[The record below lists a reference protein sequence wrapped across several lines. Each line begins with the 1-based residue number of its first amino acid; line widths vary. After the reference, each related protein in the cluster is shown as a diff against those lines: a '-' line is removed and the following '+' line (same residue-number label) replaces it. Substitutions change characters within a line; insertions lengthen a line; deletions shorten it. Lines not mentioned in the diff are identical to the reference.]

1 MTQKINISLPKDM
14 AEFLAEDCKRNSK
27 FVGVLGTNP
36 EPYECYDE
44 FVDQYEQQKDS
55 QTQEIFSLGLNPAE
69 FGQLRDL
76 LDHVKHI
83 EMEASPEEK
92 LRFISLS
99 TINGIAKKLKI
110 LADQEGAKSD
120 DFFFN
125 NNNPY

>member
-1 MTQKINISLPKDM
+1 MNL
-14 AEFLAEDCKRNSK
+14 
-27 FVGVLGTNP
+27 
-36 EPYECYDE
+36 
-44 FVDQYEQQKDS
+44 KDS

-69 FGQLRDL
+69 FQQLRDL

-83 EMEASPEEK
+83 EMEARPEEQ
-92 LRFISLS
+92 LIFLDLNIL
-99 TINGIAKKLKI
+99 NGLLEKLKI

>member
-1 MTQKINISLPKDM
+1 MNL
-14 AEFLAEDCKRNSK
+14 
-27 FVGVLGTNP
+27 
-36 EPYECYDE
+36 
-44 FVDQYEQQKDS
+44 KDS

-83 EMEASPEEK
+83 EMEARPEEK
-92 LRFISLS
+92 SMFINMQI
-99 TINGIAKKLKI
+99 INGLLEKLKI
-110 LADQEGAKSD
+110 LRFQEGAKSD

>member
-1 MTQKINISLPKDM
+1 MNL
-14 AEFLAEDCKRNSK
+14 R
-27 FVGVLGTNP
+27 
-36 EPYECYDE
+36 
-44 FVDQYEQQKDS
+44 DS

-83 EMEASPEEK
+83 EMEARPEEK
-92 LRFISLS
+92 LRFITLS
-99 TINGIAKKLKI
+99 TINSLLKKLKI
-110 LADQEGAKSD
+110 LGDQEGAKSD

>member
-1 MTQKINISLPKDM
+1 MTQRINISLPKDM
-14 AEFLAEDCKRNSK
+14 AKFLAEDCKRNSK

-55 QTQEIFSLGLNPAE
+55 QTQEIFQLGLSKLE
-69 FGQLRDL
+69 YDQLEDL
-76 LDHVKHI
+76 LRHVLHI
-83 EMEASPEEK
+83 EREAKPEDK
-92 LRFISLS
+92 LRFLNLS
-99 TINGIAKKLKI
+99 TINGIVKKLKI
-110 LADQEGAKSD
+110 LAYQEGAKSD

>member
-1 MTQKINISLPKDM
+1 MNL
-14 AEFLAEDCKRNSK
+14 
-27 FVGVLGTNP
+27 
-36 EPYECYDE
+36 
-44 FVDQYEQQKDS
+44 KDS

-69 FGQLRDL
+69 FKQLRDL
-76 LDHVKHI
+76 LEHTQLC
-83 EMEASPEEK
+83 EREARPEEK

-99 TINGIAKKLKI
+99 TINGIVKKLKI

>member
-1 MTQKINISLPKDM
+1 
-14 AEFLAEDCKRNSK
+14 
-27 FVGVLGTNP
+27 
-36 EPYECYDE
+36 
-44 FVDQYEQQKDS
+44 
-55 QTQEIFSLGLNPAE
+55 
-69 FGQLRDL
+69 
-76 LDHVKHI
+76 
-83 EMEASPEEK
+83 MEARPDEK

>member
-1 MTQKINISLPKDM
+1 MNL
-14 AEFLAEDCKRNSK
+14 
-27 FVGVLGTNP
+27 
-36 EPYECYDE
+36 
-44 FVDQYEQQKDS
+44 KDS
-55 QTQEIFSLGLNPAE
+55 QTQEIFQLGLSQVE
-69 FGQLRDL
+69 HSQLEDL
-76 LDHVKHI
+76 LTHVKHT
-83 EMEASPEEK
+83 EMEARPEEK